1 VFHRK
6 PPGRRAKLAD
16 CAGKFDRVQQALT
29 KQRLFSGEVD
39 GNCPRKQGH
48 EPVCRPPPVLHCRLG
63 LLATHREAAA
73 DKRIALVIGNSTYQ
87 NVAKLPNPAKDADA
101 VAQLFKA
108 AGFDTVSLQ
117 KNVGN
122 LDFKRA
128 IRKFEEAAGDADIA
142 VVYYAGR
149 GIEIASLGAVRDLQ
163 KRVFPLECGSAFAPP
178 AGRTKGP
185 FHN

>member
-1 VFHRK
+1 
-6 PPGRRAKLAD
+6 
-16 CAGKFDRVQQALT
+16 
-29 KQRLFSGEVD
+29 
-39 GNCPRKQGH
+39 
-48 EPVCRPPPVLHCRLG
+48 
-63 LLATHREAAA
+63 
-73 DKRIALVIGNSTYQ
+73 LVIGNSTYQ

-142 VVYYAGR
+142 VVYYAGH

>member
-1 VFHRK
+1 MT
-6 PPGRRAKLAD
+6 G
-16 CAGKFDRVQQALT
+16 AGLRGFTVML
-29 KQRLFSGEVD
+29 EW
-39 GNCPRKQGH
+39 NCPRKQGH

-87 NVAKLPNPAKDADA
+87 NVAKLPNPTKDADA

-128 IRKFEEAAGDADIA
+128 ICKFEEAAGDADIA
-142 VVYYAGR
+142 VVYYAGHGR
-149 GIEIASLGAVRDLQ
+149 DRFTRSGTRPAEARFSARMRLGL
-163 KRVFPLECGSAFAPP
+163 
-178 AGRTKGP
+178 RTP
-185 FHN
+185 RRAN